1 VDALTGAMPEA
12 ISEPRRSYPR
22 HGVHGRLVEA
32 IGRLIIGG
40 GLAAGAVLPREVELM
55 DEFGSSRAAVREA
68 VKVLAAK
75 GLVETRQRRGMRIR
89 ALEEWNL
96 LDPDVLAWCAASGPA
111 PLLMAQMVELRCLI
125 EPRAA
130 RLAAGRR
137 TAAELEALEAAHA
150 QMVATFADAVAYN
163 LADLAFHRAVFRACG
178 NPFVDRLGAIVAV
191 VLEGGFRLRDGGM
204 VPIEAGLVAHGRV
217 LAAIRDGEA
226 AAAEAA
232 MLAVIEVA
240 RLELPPV
247 DDGPC

>member
-1 VDALTGAMPEA
+1 MPDAL
-12 ISEPRRSYPR
+12 SEPRRCYPR

-40 GLAAGAVLPREVELM
+40 GMAAGAVLPREIELM
-55 DEFGSSRAAVREA
+55 DEFGTSRAAVREA

-75 GLVETRQRRGMRIR
+75 GLVETRQRRGTRVK
-89 ALEEWNL
+89 ALDEWNL

-137 TAAELEALEAAHA
+137 TTGELEALEAAHA
-150 QMVATFADAVAYN
+150 AMAAAADPEACHE
-163 LADLAFHRAVFRACG
+163 ADLAFHRALFRACG
-178 NPFVDRLGAIVAV
+178 NPFIDRLGAIVAV
-191 VLEGGFRLRDGGM
+191 VLEGGFHLRDRGV
-204 VPIEAGLVAHGRV
+204 VPSEAGLVAHGRV
-217 LAAIRDGEA
+217 LAAIRAGNA

-232 MLAVIEVA
+232 MLTVIEAA
-240 RLELPPV
+240 RRELAPP
-247 DDGPC
+247 DGGTAC

>member
-1 VDALTGAMPEA
+1 MPEA

-40 GLAAGAVLPREVELM
+40 GPAAGAVLPREVELM
-55 DEFGSSRAAVREA
+55 DEFGTSRAAVREA
-68 VKVLAAK
+68 IKVLAAK

-137 TAAELEALEAAHA
+137 TAAELGALEAAHA

-163 LADLAFHRAVFRACG
+163 LADFAFSS
-178 NPFVDRLGAIVAV
+178 
-191 VLEGGFRLRDGGM
+191 GGLPGLRQSLRR
-204 VPIEAGLVAHGRV
+204 P
-217 LAAIRDGEA
+217 
-226 AAAEAA
+226 
-232 MLAVIEVA
+232 A
-240 RLELPPV
+240 RRHCRRGPGWRLPPAAGGV
-247 DDGPC
+247 SPGRGRPRRAWPGAGCDPGRRCRSGGGGDAGGHRGGAA